1 MTRTK
6 TRLPVRRVDLDQ
18 EAIYRLAA
26 AVMMA
31 PGGAERSNSKRRRLS
46 MDNHHRQLAWLKG
59 PCGKFW
65 MNAMALISEDVTSRY
80 ASAYGVASGPAAYCT
95 NGHIGEDLPVRH

>member
-1 MTRTK
+1 MTQTK

-18 EAIYRLAA
+18 EGIYRLAA

-31 PGGAERSNSKRRRLS
+31 PGSAKRRRLS
-46 MDNHHRQLAWLKG
+46 LPVHYKQLAWLKG

-95 NGHIGEDLPVRH
+95 NGHIGEDLPVLH

>member
-31 PGGAERSNSKRRRLS
+31 PGSAKRRRLPRY
-46 MDNHHRQLAWLKG
+46 NHYKQLAWLKG

-65 MNAMALISEDVTSRY
+65 MGVMGLIPDQVTSRY
-80 ASAYGVASGPAAYCT
+80 AITYGVNSGPARECVTGAC
-95 NGHIGEDLPVRH
+95 PK